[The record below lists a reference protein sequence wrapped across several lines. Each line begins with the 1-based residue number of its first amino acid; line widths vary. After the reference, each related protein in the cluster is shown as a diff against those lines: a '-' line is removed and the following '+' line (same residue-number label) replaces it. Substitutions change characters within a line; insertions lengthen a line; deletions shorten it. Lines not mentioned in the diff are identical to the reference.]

1 MQDTNSWEKK
11 NAQKTPDPCS
21 SDKGLFSVSWNI
33 YASLLLSLS
42 VGGGGEF
49 LWTGTWKRLGWYGLM
64 KDGGESFRFIL
75 LSALSREAAR
85 HRVN

>member
-1 MQDTNSWEKK
+1 MTLDT
-11 NAQKTPDPCS
+11 CG
-21 SDKGLFSVSWNI
+21 SDKDLFLVSLNI

-49 LWTGTWKRLGWYGLM
+49 LWTAVWKSLGWNGVM

-75 LSALSREAAR
+75 LSTLSREAAR
-85 HRVN
+85 QCVHW